1 MKRAA
6 KIAIGIGTALSL
18 GVAAAVVNAQPYGYG
33 PRGGM
38 GYGPGPHMGWG
49 PGAHMGWGPG
59 AGAGP
64 MGPGMGYGMGFGG
77 MGMHGFGY
85 GPAAADGRLAALKSE
100 LKITAAQESQ
110 WQAFAGQAKQGAEAM
125 QSLITTMQNSQAATA
140 PERLALRNEIM
151 KKRLEQSEKSA
162 AAFKD
167 LYAALTP
174 EQKAIMDQGPR
185 GPGYGGYGP
194 GRGGP
199 GGRFR

>member
-1 MKRAA
+1 MKRAT
-6 KIAIGIGTALSL
+6 KFAIGIGTALSL
-18 GVAAAVVNAQPYGYG
+18 GLAAAVVNAHPH
-33 PRGGM
+33 
-38 GYGPGPHMGWG
+38 GYGPGMGYG

-64 MGPGMGYGMGFGG
+64 MGQGMGYGMGFGG
-77 MGMHGFGY
+77 MGPRGFGY
-85 GPAAADGRLAALKSE
+85 GPAAADGHLAALKSE

-125 QSLITTMQNSQAATA
+125 QSLTTTVQNSQAATA
-140 PERLALRNEIM
+140 PDRLTLRNEIM
-151 KKRLEQSEKSA
+151 KKRLEQSEKMAS
-162 AAFKD
+162 AFKD

-185 GPGYGGYGP
+185 GYGYGP